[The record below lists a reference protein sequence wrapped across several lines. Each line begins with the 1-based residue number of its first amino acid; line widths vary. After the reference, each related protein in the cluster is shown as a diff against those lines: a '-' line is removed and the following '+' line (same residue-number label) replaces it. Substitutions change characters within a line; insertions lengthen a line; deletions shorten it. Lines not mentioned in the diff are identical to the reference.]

1 MSIISLILLAFSMSA
16 DAFAA
21 AIAKGAA
28 VKQPTVKQIMQTA
41 LVFGI
46 IETITPMVGWSLGV
60 VAAPYI
66 EAYDHWIAF
75 VLLGGLGAKMI
86 YEGLSDD
93 DDEETDMQ
101 PESTKK
107 GLILLMITAFAT
119 SIDSMIVGVGLA
131 FLDVNIWLTALA
143 IGSATTLMAGI
154 GMKLGNV
161 LGNVAGKR
169 AEIAGGF
176 VLIGI
181 GTLILVE
188 HLNLLA

>member
-28 VKQPTVKQIMQTA
+28 VKQPTAKQIIQTA

-93 DDEETDMQ
+93 DDEETETQ
-101 PESTKK
+101 PKSAKK

-154 GMKLGNV
+154 GMKLGNA

-169 AEIAGGF
+169 AEIAGGC

-181 GTLILVE
+181 GALILVE